1 MGLGLTALILYAI
14 GFPILT
20 WAIALFHKRVIV
32 RRAEEKIAKK
42 RLSKKPP
49 EPVGPKWWR
58 RFKFTLKDRRQLLF
72 SIGSKGKKKKDEE
85 AKGPGIQR
93 RWVWWI
99 LWGTGLA
106 LSAVSFGGDLT
117 WILWSLIAYIW
128 AFSFAVR
135 SAHKVVKHQDYV
147 ISRIYEIAQ
156 PKLGLPIQ
164 DPPASHVQITGWR
177 DYTKPEGVVIDV
189 PTNFSDSGEEGF
201 LKQFNQVF
209 GRETAWVPDSQP
221 PGKDD
226 DGKDIPAKLGWDYE
240 EGKVTLRSVPPLPLR
255 APWSAHYVLSPA
267 IAWSFFPIA
276 LGVENGTTV
285 THPETGV
292 REHVLGFDL
301 SGQQGKAAKAAGENM
316 SNRITK
322 SPMVLVGGG
331 TGGGKAM
338 DSDTPVAVIRK
349 KSLAVA

>member
-1 MGLGLTALILYAI
+1 MGLGLTAVILYAI

-20 WAIALFHKRVIV
+20 WVMALLHRRVIV

-49 EPVGPKWWR
+49 EPVGPKWWK
-58 RFKFTLKDRRQLLF
+58 RFKFTLGDKRQLIF
-72 SIGSKGKKKKDEE
+72 SLGKKASKKKEEE

-93 RWVWWI
+93 RWVWWG
-99 LWGTGLA
+99 LWFAGLGVSSTTFTGNPM
-106 LSAVSFGGDLT
+106 G
-117 WILWSLIAYIW
+117 ILWSLLVYIIA
-128 AFSFAVR
+128 FNFAVK
-135 SAHKVVKHQDYV
+135 SAHKIVKHQEYV

-164 DPPASHVQITGWR
+164 DPPGAHVNIKGWR
-177 DYTKPEGVVIDV
+177 DYTKPEGVEIDV
-189 PTNFSDSGEEGF
+189 PTNFSDSGEESF

-209 GRETAWVPDSQP
+209 GRETAWVPDSKP
-221 PGKDD
+221 PSKDD
-226 DGKDIPAKLGWDYE
+226 KGEDVPGQEGWDYE
-240 EGKVTLRSVPPLPLR
+240 KGKVNLRSVPPLPLR

-292 REHVLGFDL
+292 KEHVLGFDL

-316 SNRITK
+316 STRITK

-338 DSDTPVAVIRK
+338 GVDELVAVIRRK
-349 KSLAVA
+349 GKS